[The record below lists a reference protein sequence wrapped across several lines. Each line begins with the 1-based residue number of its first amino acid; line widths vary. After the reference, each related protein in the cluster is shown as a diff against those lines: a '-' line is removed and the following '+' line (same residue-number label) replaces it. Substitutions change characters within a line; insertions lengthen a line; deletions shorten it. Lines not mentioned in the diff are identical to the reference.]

1 MSIALWKY
9 AFIGCAAAFAVNAMA
24 QVVAPAPAP
33 VSALPAKTTQQMIDE
48 IAERWT
54 GDYTNQRQVDNNI
67 ARGGQAVPKLTR
79 DLRKMRV
86 VKLDAPQLGKL
97 LRTDRSADRLAFGKE
112 RYAATMPMAI

>member
-1 MSIALWKY
+1 MNIAMWKPT
-9 AFIGCAAAFAVNAMA
+9 FIGCAAAFAVSAMA
-24 QVVAPAPAP
+24 QVVAPAP

-67 ARGGQAVPKLTR
+67 SRGGQAVPELTR
-79 DLRKMRV
+79 DLRKTRV

-112 RYAATMPMAI
+112 RFAATMPMAI